1 MNKNKIIIH
10 LTLLSAVI
18 VGAIL
23 YFYIFNDY
31 QEILTN
37 NWTSLIF
44 MVIVIHIL
52 IELFFKVLLKY
63 FQEKI
68 PNVFKKE
75 NSLPS
80 TPMQW
85 KIYNFAMM
93 FFVGMYVLF
102 FVVWGFAILIL
113 GGMWLWAYYF
123 GS

>member
-10 LTLLSAVI
+10 LALLSIVI

-23 YFYIFNDY
+23 YFYVFNDY

-37 NWTSLIF
+37 NWISLIF

-85 KIYNFAMM
+85 KIYNFVMM

-102 FVVWGFAILIL
+102 FLVWGFAILIL

>member
-10 LTLLSAVI
+10 LTLLSIVI

-31 QEILTN
+31 KEILTN
-37 NWTSLIF
+37 NWISLIF
-44 MVIVIHIL
+44 MVIVINIL

-68 PNVFKKE
+68 PHIFKKE
-75 NSLPS
+75 NSLPA

-102 FVVWGFAILIL
+102 FVVLGLAILVL
-113 GGMWLWAYYF
+113 GGMWLWAYYV
-123 GS
+123 SL